1 MKKVYALILIAILL
15 AAGVQIFLDYGG
27 YHKIPVEGG
36 TLYGRATGN
45 DKELVVLLIAGSGPT
60 DMDGNT
66 VLIQGRNDSLRLLA
80 QDLAKAGVSVF
91 RYDKRSA
98 GKSVNTFDPAIEI
111 DFNTFVQDC
120 VKVIEYLKGQGYK
133 NVVLA
138 GHSKGS
144 LVGMLASQQ
153 TQVAGFIS
161 LAGTGLPI
169 DVTLEKQLL
178 AQLPEDSHEFRV
190 IEGLRNGI
198 IDTSIPEDQMFSP
211 SQQAFLMSWMPYDP
225 GAIIAELDI
234 PVLVIQGDEDI
245 QVDMDDFE
253 PLRANVSTES
263 YRIIEGMNHVLKDV
277 RSTGD
282 PNLLASYS
290 DPSYPLHSD
299 LVPAILEY
307 LQKLS

>member
-211 SQQAFLMSWMPYDP
+211 SQQAFLLSWMPYDP

>member
-1 MKKVYALILIAILL
+1 MKKVYALILIAVLL
-15 AAGVQIFLDYGG
+15 AAGVQILLEYSG

-36 TLYGRATGN
+36 TLYGRPTGN

-80 QDLAKAGVSVF
+80 QDLAKAGVSTF

-98 GKSVNTFDPAIEI
+98 GKSVQTFDPSTEI
-111 DFNTFVQDC
+111 DFDTFVRDC
-120 VKVIEYLKGQGYK
+120 VKVIEYLKSQGYK

-153 TQVAGFIS
+153 TPVAGFIS

-178 AQLPEDSHEFRV
+178 AQLPADSLEIRV
-190 IEGLRNGI
+190 IESLREGV
-198 IDTSIPEDQMFSP
+198 IDTSIPEDQMFSLA
-211 SQQAFLMSWMPYDP
+211 QQAFLLSWMPYEP
-225 GAIIAELDI
+225 GAIIAEMEM

-245 QVDMDDFE
+245 QVDMDDFH
-253 PLRANVSTES
+253 PLQTHVNAES
-263 YRIIEGMNHVLKDV
+263 SRIIEGMNHVLKDI

-282 PNLLASYS
+282 SNPLASYS

-307 LQKLS
+307 LQNLS

>member
-1 MKKVYALILIAILL
+1 MKKVYALILITVLL
-15 AAGVQIFLDYGG
+15 AAGVQIFLEYGG

-80 QDLAKAGVSVF
+80 QDLAKAGVSAF

-98 GKSVNTFDPAIEI
+98 GKSVNTFDPAMEI

-120 VKVIEYLKGQGYK
+120 VKVIEYLKSQGYK

-153 TQVAGFIS
+153 TPVAGFIS

-178 AQLPEDSHEFRV
+178 AQLPADSAEFRV
-190 IEGLRNGI
+190 IESLRKGI
-198 IDTSIPEDQMFSP
+198 IDTSIPDDQMFSP
-211 SQQAFLMSWMPYDP
+211 AQQAFLLSWMVYDP
-225 GAIIAELDI
+225 SAIIAAMEI
-234 PVLVIQGDEDI
+234 PVLVVQGDEDI
-245 QVDMDDFE
+245 QVDMDDFA
-253 PLRANVSTES
+253 PLRSNVSPES
-263 YRIIEGMNHVLKDV
+263 SRVITGMNHVLKDV

-282 PNLLASYS
+282 SNPLASYS

-307 LQKLS
+307 LQNLT